1 MAKHVTPGYGFETI
15 VVGGLRIFT
24 CKILCSLD
32 AEPFFTGENDI
43 PGIQIRKTIDW
54 SADFQSGAYPKY
66 KKLYVGYTLTDE
78 KLAESFKKEIAKRL
92 EQYAME
98 KITRKYAWAH

>member
-1 MAKHVTPGYGFETI
+1 MSKHVTPGFGFETI
-15 VVGGLRIFT
+15 VVGGGLRIFT

-43 PGIQIRKTIDW
+43 PGVQIRKTIDW
-54 SADFQSGAYPKY
+54 SANFESYPKY
-66 KKLYVGYTLTDE
+66 KKLYIGYILTDE
-78 KLAESFKKEIAKRL
+78 KLAESLKKQIAKRL